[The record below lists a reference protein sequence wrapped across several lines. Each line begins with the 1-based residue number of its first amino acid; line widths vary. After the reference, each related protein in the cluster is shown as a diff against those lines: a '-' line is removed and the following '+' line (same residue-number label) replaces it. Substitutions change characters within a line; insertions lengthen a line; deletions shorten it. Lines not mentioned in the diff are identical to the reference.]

1 MTRFLVFALLLALV
15 SYWLHRRL
23 VRATGVARPWSI
35 IVDIFLGLLWVLAM
49 IGVGSGE
56 LLDPS
61 WARTPG
67 FAGWVW
73 LGTVFYLVLGLAIIG
88 LASLVARMVRRLR
101 GSRSESFDSSRR
113 RAIRIATVGVVI
125 AAVATTSYGVV
136 EAVRPEVVRV
146 TVPLAA
152 LPDEFDGL
160 RVALIS
166 DLHVGPTRGGEF
178 TARVVETV
186 NAERPDLIA
195 IAGDLVDG
203 LISAVRVIAS
213 AVTIR

>member
-15 SYWLHRRL
+15 SYWLHRDL
-23 VRATGVARPWSI
+23 SEPPALPAPWSI

-88 LASLVARMVRRLR
+88 LASLSRGWFGAFGAR
-101 GSRSESFDSSRR
+101 GAGRS
-113 RAIRIATVGVVI
+113 IRPVFARSG
-125 AAVATTSYGVV
+125 
-136 EAVRPEVVRV
+136 
-146 TVPLAA
+146 
-152 LPDEFDGL
+152 LPPWEW
-160 RVALIS
+160 
-166 DLHVGPTRGGEF
+166 
-178 TARVVETV
+178 
-186 NAERPDLIA
+186 
-195 IAGDLVDG
+195 
-203 LISAVRVIAS
+203 
-213 AVTIR
+213 